1 MMAPMR
7 ALAAVLFRQLD
18 ATAFNLVDGAD
29 MNAVSADDFHVLF
42 DLGHWVSSVRGNN
55 APGRQTFTERR
66 NSLCGGPF
74 FQARDPGGN

>member
-1 MMAPMR
+1 MTEIKEHMEVI
-7 ALAAVLFRQLD
+7 AAVLLRQLD
-18 ATAFNLVDGAD
+18 ATAFDLVDGAD

-66 NSLCGGPF
+66 SRQNH
-74 FQARDPGGN
+74 